1 MNQRRKIRLFFT
13 LLIAGVLLLFCLDL
27 LLGSVLISP
36 AKLIRSVGPDGEE
49 YLRDIL
55 LVFRLPKALTA
66 ILVGSGL
73 SLAGLMMQTLFRNP
87 LAGPFVLGISSGASL
102 GVAIFVMA
110 AGIGGLSI
118 IGMPFVGSLGLVGA
132 SMLGSVLVMMLVIAV
147 SVRVNDSVSILII
160 GIMFGSIT
168 GAIVSVLEYFSD
180 PDTVHSFLVWTFGS
194 ISGVTWNQFVIFA
207 PIVVTG
213 ILFTL
218 FMQKPLNALLLGENY
233 ARGIGVDVKRSR
245 LWIILL
251 TSVIAGGL
259 TAFTGPI
266 AFIGVAVPH
275 LARNLLKSSDH
286 RILIPATI
294 CIGSILMLC
303 CDIISQMPGSNQ
315 VLPINSVTALFG
327 APVVIWVIT
336 RRKRRSLAN

>member
-1 MNQRRKIRLFFT
+1 
-13 LLIAGVLLLFCLDL
+13 
-27 LLGSVLISP
+27 
-36 AKLIRSVGPDGEE
+36 
-49 YLRDIL
+49 
-55 LVFRLPKALTA
+55 
-66 ILVGSGL
+66 
-73 SLAGLMMQTLFRNP
+73 MMQTLFRNP